1 MVECSFYKSKPLT
14 KNGRRRK
21 QHNCVEA
28 NVSDDS
34 YNICSQ
40 LRQTVR
46 TKEEEDPEYLRGTH
60 RAFLSLPE
68 HLSRVPRLASEEGV
82 SEDLSMSAPSQ

>member
-1 MVECSFYKSKPLT
+1 M
-14 KNGRRRK
+14 
-21 QHNCVEA
+21 EA

-46 TKEEEDPEYLRGTH
+46 TKEEEDPEYLRATH

-68 HLSRVPRLASEEGV
+68 HLSRVPRLAF
-82 SEDLSMSAPSQ
+82 